1 VEVERNQATDFD
13 GGLTIQSEHIA
24 SIAERSLGCLE
35 SWVNAPHPGLWLTR
49 AGMAT
54 KEAYILCFM
63 KCVCLFSGTECQS
76 GEGYLSLRRAQGW
89 CVPVSMAQ
97 ALVLVTTAYT
107 QMNRTISRNMGV
119 CVSCHGRLT
128 NVSLAEQP
136 RMTLVKVIN
145 TFGKDRRV
153 TYLNFRIRCTLA
165 RKQKFTC
172 CNRMRFETA
181 YTNFPAGRSFFQAK
195 GGVLNADMQ
204 EPLLRVI

>member
-1 VEVERNQATDFD
+1 MHA
-13 GGLTIQSEHIA
+13 
-24 SIAERSLGCLE
+24 C
-35 SWVNAPHPGLWLTR
+35 
-49 AGMAT
+49 AGMA
-54 KEAYILCFM
+54 KREAYLPYLWS
-63 KCVCLFSGTECQS
+63 VCLYSGTESQS
-76 GEGYLSLRRAQGW
+76 GEVSLSLRRAQGV
-89 CVPVSMAQ
+89 CVPVGMVQ
-97 ALVLVTTAYT
+97 ARALVTTAYT